1 MAISFQ
7 LLPELPVGIKHGVG
21 GIIGQKLYAGL
32 GSSGNAFFV
41 LDLKDMNS
49 GWKSAADFPGIARN
63 DAAYTV
69 CGNKLYVFSGAGI
82 EGNNS
87 FPTVLMDGYVFD
99 SQINQWTRLE
109 RTLPTGFLGASC
121 CSLSST
127 DIIFFGGYDKDTFNN
142 FLSEISKID
151 VTREPNRYKE
161 LITIFMS
168 QPIDNYNWN
177 RNIWSFIPCNEH
189 WSVVGEN
196 PFKPNCGSGIIHKDN
211 VVTLIEGEVKP
222 GLRSLETKRYLFK
235 EGKLEYSDSCAS
247 IIDISENHE
256 GLAGHFFGEIDNKVI
271 VIGGAYFI
279 GSQDAFINGSLY
291 AHNGLIKH
299 FSSNVWIFDGK
310 SWENKYQL
318 DAGIAYGV
326 SASNGKAM
334 YILGGEN
341 SNGDAMTRCL
351 SLLMD

>member
-21 GIIGQKLYAGL
+21 GIIGHKLYAGL

-63 DAAYTV
+63 DSAYTV

-121 CSLSST
+121 CSLSPT
-127 DIIFFGGYDKDTFNN
+127 EIIFFGGYDKDTFNN
-142 FLSEISKID
+142 FLSDLSMID
-151 VTREPNRYKE
+151 VKNDPHKHKDLMTK
-161 LITIFMS
+161 FMS

-177 RNIWSFIPCNEH
+177 RNIWSFTPCNEH

-222 GLRSLETKRYLFK
+222 GLRSLETKRYFLK
-235 EGKLEYSDSCAS
+235 KGKLEYFDSCAP
-247 IIDISENHE
+247 IIDISKN
-256 GLAGHFFGEIDNKVI
+256 
-271 VIGGAYFI
+271 
-279 GSQDAFINGSLY
+279 
-291 AHNGLIKH
+291 
-299 FSSNVWIFDGK
+299 
-310 SWENKYQL
+310 
-318 DAGIAYGV
+318 
-326 SASNGKAM
+326 
-334 YILGGEN
+334 
-341 SNGDAMTRCL
+341 
-351 SLLMD
+351 